1 MKKVSC
7 KMFFTV
13 VWRGICQVL
22 GWFFGL
28 FGYKRDGKF
37 AKCVWGLFAVSASIV
52 MAILAITAS
61 TEFYDHVKRQ
71 RYWDNY
77 CEINGGQFV
86 SELIGYVNDFDAEGE
101 GYLINKKTGKKVL
114 KNIEWIATPL
124 GNDSL
129 VCFSSNKHR
138 GYFNANDG
146 TVIVEPKYEH
156 AWIFS
161 DGVAAV
167 EEDGKIKFID
177 STGKI
182 VIDNGIKYDPERDGY
197 VFHGG
202 YLAVYSDENSKYGLM
217 DTKGKMVLPIEND
230 YVEISNSLTHW
241 RVSKDGLWAVYDKN
255 MNQIIPFMDGCP
267 YIWDNTIDVTMSD
280 NTLRK
285 YDLSGNLINDFYVSN
300 VRMLEYDTEEMYFV
314 KSNSQENEDECSDE
328 LEPWQHKR
336 AVAHLRSYEAGNG
349 HEGLMTAEGHIVTM
363 PLYENIEA
371 ISPDTYLCEV
381 SNGDKVVVNGKGQ
394 VIR

>member
-13 VWRGICQVL
+13 MWRGVCQVL

-37 AKCVWGLFAVSASIV
+37 AKCVWGVFAVSAAIV
-52 MAILAITAS
+52 MAILAIVVS
-61 TEFYDHVKRQ
+61 TEFYDHLKRQ
-71 RYWDNY
+71 NYWDNY
-77 CEINGGQFV
+77 CEINGGKYV

-129 VCFSSNKHR
+129 VCFSSNKRR

-146 TVIVEPKYEH
+146 KVIVEPKYEH

-182 VIDNGIKYDPERDGY
+182 VIDNGMKYDSGGEGY

-202 YLAVYSDENSKYGLM
+202 YLAVYSDGNNKYGLM
-217 DTKGKMVLPIEND
+217 DTTGKMALPLEYD
-230 YVEISNSLTHW
+230 YVEISNNLAHW
-241 RVSKDGLWAVYDKN
+241 RVSKDGQWAVYDKN
-255 MNQIIPFMDGCP
+255 MCQVLPFIDGFV
-267 YIWDNTIDVTMSD
+267 YIAENSIDVTMSD
-280 NTLRK
+280 NTMRK

-300 VRMLEYDTEEMYFV
+300 VQMLEYETDEMYFV
-314 KSNSQENEDECSDE
+314 KSNSQENEDECTDE
-328 LEPWQHKR
+328 IEPWQHKR
-336 AVAHLRSYEAGNG
+336 AVARLRSYMAGNSR
-349 HEGLMTAEGHIVTM
+349 EGLMTAEGHVVTM
-363 PLYENIEA
+363 PLYETIEA
-371 ISPDTYLCEV
+371 IGPDIYLCEV

-394 VIR
+394 VVR